1 VRCRAGRRKQR
12 CGTYD
17 SDVARTISPAAIE
30 SGTGR
35 SWDDW
40 LKFFTSVGAEH
51 LTHQEIV
58 AKAMDAGAPPWWCQ
72 MVSVAYEQHI
82 GRRLPGQDGDGAFAV
97 SASKTR
103 DGTIDEAL
111 ARWIEVIDDRDEF
124 SGIAISRGPDTSS
137 TEKWRYWRCGLA
149 DGSRVVVNISAK
161 SPSKSV
167 VSVQHEK
174 LESDELVAH
183 WRDYWKAT
191 LSQL

>member
-1 VRCRAGRRKQR
+1 
-12 CGTYD
+12 
-17 SDVARTISPAAIE
+17 VAQTISPAAIE
-30 SGTGR
+30 NGTGR

-40 LKFFTSVGAEH
+40 VRFFTSVGAEN

-58 AKAMDAGAPPWWCQ
+58 QKAMDAGAPRWWCQ

-82 GRRLPGQDGDGAFAV
+82 GRRLPGQGGDGTFAL

-111 ARWIEVIDDRDEF
+111 ARWLDVVHGRDEF

-149 DGSRVVVNISAK
+149 DGSRVVVNIYAK
-161 SPSKSV
+161 SSSKSV
-167 VSVQHEK
+167 VNVQHEK
-174 LESDELVAH
+174 LESEDLVDH
-183 WRDYWKAT
+183 WRDYWKST